1 MLFVLCVLFIFFFF
15 KQKTAYEMRIS
26 DWSSDVCSS
35 DLAEQVG
42 DDEFADGGNENE
54 EAAGDDAGERQRPGD
69 DPERLDGTTA
79 KVGRRLQQADAHL
92 LKVGVERQHH
102 EGPVGIPDADED
114 CGVGVSAVHLLVA
127 HAATEAEMGRAAR
140 RG

>member
-1 MLFVLCVLFIFFFF
+1 
-15 KQKTAYEMRIS
+15 MRIS

-35 DLAEQVG
+35 DLPVAIVEEFAPQRLADHQGLRSAEQVG

-54 EAAGDDAGERQRPGD
+54 EAAGDDAGERQRHGD

-79 KVGRRLQQADAHL
+79 KVGRRLQQAEVHL

-102 EGPVGIPDADED
+102 ERSEEHTSELQSLMRI
-114 CGVGVSAVHLLVA
+114 S
-127 HAATEAEMGRAAR
+127 
-140 RG
+140 